1 MPDWTEW
8 LTEDERRWLPSV
20 WCRVRTSPA
29 CGECLGCASV
39 LAFRTIAA
47 LRALVEERKEA
58 LEWNEAAF
66 TEALQK
72 SEPAGEGWFKVP
84 PGVLTLLGEVE
95 TGNAKALALTEDD
108 MRERL
113 EKEHGDA

>member
-1 MPDWTEW
+1 MKEDWTER
-8 LTEDERRWLPSV
+8 LTVYVEDLV
-20 WCRVRTSPA
+20 
-29 CGECLGCASV
+29 
-39 LAFRTIAA
+39 RTIAT

-95 TGNAKALALTEDD
+95 TGNAKALALTEDA
-108 MRERL
+108 MRKRL
-113 EKEHGDA
+113 EA